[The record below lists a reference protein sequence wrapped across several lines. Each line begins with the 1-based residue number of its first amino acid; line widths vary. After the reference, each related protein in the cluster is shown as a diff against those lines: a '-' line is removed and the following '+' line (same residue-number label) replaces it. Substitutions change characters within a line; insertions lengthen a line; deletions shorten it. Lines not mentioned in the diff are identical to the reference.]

1 MKKKILKLVLGSSVG
16 MVAMGL
22 IIIIPC
28 LMLMDFFGANV
39 TDGFV
44 ENNSEYADTYKSV
57 LNQNIKTGKGYVSLE
72 RVLYLGSFITS
83 FVNSSNS
90 AAISFIVLTL

>member
-28 LMLMDFFGANV
+28 LMLMDFFGANA

-44 ENNSEYADTYKSV
+44 ENNSEYA
-57 LNQNIKTGKGYVSLE
+57 
-72 RVLYLGSFITS
+72 GSP
-83 FVNSSNS
+83 
-90 AAISFIVLTL
+90 

>member
-57 LNQNIKTGKGYVSLE
+57 LNQNIKTKTLTFNI
-72 RVLYLGSFITS
+72 LGESFYNKKI
-83 FVNSSNS
+83 
-90 AAISFIVLTL
+90 L